1 LARLIGTSLSTR
13 VEFLA
18 SRLKI
23 LLLKDLPD
31 RFSEVLRAHQMVCAG
46 DRIGAAVSGGA
57 DSVALL
63 HLLTRVAPQF
73 EINVAAV
80 HINHHLRGAESDGDD
95 HFVRELAE
103 RLGVDFIRED
113 ADVSTS
119 SDNLEQ
125 AARDARR
132 AIFRSLVADTRV
144 DRIATGHS
152 LSDQA
157 ETVLF
162 RLFRG
167 SGVTGLAGM
176 RLVGRDGPLRP
187 LLFFGRDEIRN
198 WLINNGLTWRED
210 SSNADTRFRR
220 NYLRRE
226 LIPQIQAELNPNLER
241 VLAGMASR
249 AQAEEDYWHD
259 LIEPLFT
266 RFARPFKNGII
277 GDVLFLQNQHLA
289 VQRRLLRRAC
299 QVVKGNLRGLDG
311 NHIDALLAVCASVE
325 GNDRLVIPGLD
336 ALRSYGKIRLLPA
349 LRPEDQKR
357 HYRLSVQ
364 PGIDMELPFNAGSI
378 RLDPIQEL
386 LETQSF
392 YANVKDETGYTETA
406 ELSVEAIGGLAGL
419 DDLIVRN
426 WEPGDEY
433 RRPGHLSSH
442 KIKALF
448 QQEKIFLWERRHWP
462 ILEFRGEI
470 VWARRFGAADSFSAG
485 ISGGPSLLLRYRLP
499 CESNNP
505 MRTSS

>member
-1 LARLIGTSLSTR
+1 MLS
-13 VEFLA
+13 
-18 SRLKI
+18 
-23 LLLKDLPD
+23 LKDLLD
-31 RFSEVLRAHQMVCAG
+31 RFAEVLRAHQMVCAR

-63 HLLTRVAPQF
+63 HLLTRVAPEF
-73 EINVAAV
+73 GVEIVAV
-80 HINHHLRGAESDGDD
+80 HINHHLRGAESDGDEQ
-95 HFVRELAE
+95 FVRELAE
-103 RLGVDFIRED
+103 RLGVGFIRED
-113 ADVSTS
+113 ADVSTP

-167 SGVTGLAGM
+167 AGVTGLAGM
-176 RLVGRDGPLRP
+176 RPAGGDGPLRP
-187 LLFFGRDEIRN
+187 LLFFGRKEIRD
-198 WLINNGLTWRED
+198 WLKNNNLTWRED
-210 SSNADTRFRR
+210 SSNVDLHFRR
-220 NYLRRE
+220 NYLRHE
-226 LIPQIQAELNPNLER
+226 LIPRIQAELNPNLER
-241 VLAGMASR
+241 VLAGMAFR
-249 AQAEEDYWHD
+249 AQAEEDYWRD
-259 LIEPLFT
+259 LIETLFV
-266 RFARPFKNGII
+266 RFARPFGSGVI
-277 GDVLFLQNQHLA
+277 GDVLSLQNQHLA

-311 NHIDALLAVCASVE
+311 AHIDALLAVCASVE

-336 ALRSYGKIRLLPA
+336 ALRSYGKIRLLPS
-349 LRPEDQKR
+349 LGPKDQKR
-357 HYRLSVQ
+357 HYRVPVQ
-364 PGIDMELPFNAGSI
+364 SGIDLELPFNAGSI

-386 LETQSF
+386 PDRQSF

-470 VWARRFGAADSFSAG
+470 VWARRFGAAESFSTG
-485 ISGGPSLLLRYRLP
+485 TPFGPSLLLRYRP
-499 CESNNP
+499 CEPNEP
-505 MRTSS
+505 MRTSR